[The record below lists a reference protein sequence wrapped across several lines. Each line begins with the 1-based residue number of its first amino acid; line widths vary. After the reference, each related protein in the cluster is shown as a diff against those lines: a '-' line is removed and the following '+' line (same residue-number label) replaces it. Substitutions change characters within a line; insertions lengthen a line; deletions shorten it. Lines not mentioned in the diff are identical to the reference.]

1 MDRNDSTA
9 AMASLASYAEESE
22 SDEEGKVTQVTSAVD
37 SISDEEHDTPTLTP
51 NPNPTQF
58 SRPPSSLVV
67 EDENSR
73 SDTESSHTRKAKK
86 RKPKRLVSYG
96 ADDLEEEES
105 SESEE
110 EEEGTEASMDHGRG
124 VVEGK
129 IMNSSLNAEQA
140 SSLSRSVLNKSYDEI
155 ELPPEPV
162 AKCSKLLQDKI
173 AKLHERRLKEGLDL
187 NRNIQNRV
195 DFRNPSIYEKLI
207 EFCGI
212 DEKGT
217 NYPPELYDPS
227 IWGKESF
234 YDALDKAQKADMEKR
249 EKERKERTKVEFI
262 TATKKSG
269 SKTDIINIEEKK
281 RKSKWDEPSQS
292 AAGRIAENINKTI
305 SANLTSMAT
314 GTKTTVIP
322 ATGNISKKPSK

>member
-1 MDRNDSTA
+1 MSMERNDSTA
-9 AMASLASYAEESE
+9 AMASLAAYAEESD
-22 SDEEGKVTQVTSAVD
+22 SDDEGKKIKSAID
-37 SISDEEHDTPTLTP
+37 SISDDEHDTPTPTP
-51 NPNPTQF
+51 VPHPAPT

-73 SDTESSHTRKAKK
+73 SDMESTDTKKAKK
-86 RKPKRLVSYG
+86 RKPTRLVSYG
-96 ADDLEEEES
+96 ADELEEEES

-110 EEEGTEASMDHGRG
+110 EPSPETSVDRGRG

-129 IMNSSLNAEQA
+129 IMKTSLNVEQA
-140 SSLSRSVLNKSYDEI
+140 SSLSRSMLNKSFDEI

-162 AKCSKLLQDKI
+162 AKCSKMLQEKI
-173 AKLHERRLKEGLDL
+173 ASLHERKLKEGLDL

-234 YDALDKAQKADMEKR
+234 YDALDKAQKLDKEKR
-249 EKERKERTKVEFI
+249 DKERKERTKVEFV
-262 TATKKSG
+262 TATKKSS
-269 SKTDIINIEEKK
+269 SKTEIVIPDEKK

-292 AAGRIAENINKTI
+292 AAGRIAEKINV
-305 SANLTSMAT
+305 NLTSMAT
-314 GTKTTVIP
+314 GTKSTVIL
-322 ATGNISKKPSK
+322 ATGSIAKKPSK

>member
-1 MDRNDSTA
+1 MDITGMERNDSTA
-9 AMASLASYAEESE
+9 AMASLAAYAEESE
-22 SDEEGKVTQVTSAVD
+22 SDEEGKPIKSAVD
-37 SISDEEHDTPTLTP
+37 TISDDEHDTPTPTPRP
-51 NPNPTQF
+51 NPSSVP
-58 SRPPSSLVV
+58 RPASTLIN

-73 SDTESSHTRKAKK
+73 SDIDTTDRKKAKK
-86 RKPKRLVSYG
+86 RKPTRLVSYG
-96 ADDLEEEES
+96 ADELEEEES

-110 EEEGTEASMDHGRG
+110 EPSPEESVDHGRG
-124 VVEGK
+124 IVEGK
-129 IMNSSLNAEQA
+129 IMSSSLNVEQA
-140 SSLSRSVLNKSYDEI
+140 SSLSRSMLNKSFDEI

-162 AKCSKLLQDKI
+162 TKCSKLLQDKI
-173 AKLHERRLKEGLDL
+173 ASLHDRRMKEGLDL
-187 NRNIQNRV
+187 NRNIQNKV
-195 DFRNPSIYEKLI
+195 EFRNPSIYEKLI

-269 SKTDIINIEEKK
+269 SKTDLVVPDEKK
-281 RKSKWDEPSQS
+281 RKSKWDEPSQT
-292 AAGRIAENINKTI
+292 AAGRIAEKFNV
-305 SANLTSMAT
+305 NLTSIAT

-322 ATGNISKKPSK
+322 ATGSIPKKSGK